1 MKSMN
6 SIYGVFAFFSVV
18 TASAQSEVYVKGSVV
33 DSDTN
38 QPISYAT
45 VSLFSSNNPEYSTG
59 DLTDEEG
66 KFNIPLPSDTYN
78 VVIEYMG
85 YKPYQ
90 VSSKTIT
97 NSVNLGEIRLT
108 PDVEVLQDIVINV
121 DRAPVEIKLDK
132 KVYNVGNDLI
142 VKGGNAG
149 DVLDNIPSVEVDSEG
164 NVSLRG
170 NESVKVLIDGKPS
183 GMASNIAD
191 ALKMLSAESID
202 QVEVITNPSARY
214 EAEGGAGI
222 INIRLKKGANQ
233 GLNGSVSA
241 NYGDPTSYGATAS
254 INYKGDGFNLY
265 TNLGYDKRKTFG
277 NSFNETEYF
286 DEFGNTT
293 RYVNEYS
300 RNTRERQG
308 FNGNFGFEWNLT
320 DKLTWNNNVTLRNST
335 GEIPKT
341 LNYDSYDAFQNLD
354 YSNTRQTEEADE
366 KNTVEYSTDFTYNF
380 NDKGHHLFVSGTV
393 SKNRD
398 IEDSNITT
406 FNTNNPSEIL
416 NSDITLATENEL
428 RHILRLDYVL
438 PVGEGQFEAGYL
450 GNFNQLNTKFNIET
464 YNDGVY
470 EENPLFQSNLD
481 YEEKVHAIYTQY
493 GNKINKWSYMVGLRW
508 EASEIDVNQLYTQD
522 FNNKKY
528 NNFFPSAFLNYEF
541 TPTESASISYSKR
554 VRRPRGRMLNP
565 ISNYSSSINFFMGNP
580 DLNPSFTDA
589 FDLGYMKRWNFFTL
603 NASAYF
609 NRTTDATSFVRR
621 VDGVNEEGIPITIS
635 GPINLA
641 TEYRYGVEFNLNYTP
656 FKWWR
661 LNGNVNV
668 FQQSTRGDYSY
679 ENFEGETI
687 TQNFDNDTFT
697 WTARLNNKITLPY
710 EIDWQTNISYR
721 GPQTTAQG
729 KVKDTFSMNLA
740 LAKDI
745 VKDKATLSLNV
756 QDVFNSRKHR
766 IETYL
771 AQANSYS
778 EMQWRE
784 RTINLAFTYRFNQ
797 KKQDE
802 RRPVFMDDMEEMM

>member
-1 MKSMN
+1 
-6 SIYGVFAFFSVV
+6 
-18 TASAQSEVYVKGSVV
+18 
-33 DSDTN
+33 
-38 QPISYAT
+38 
-45 VSLFSSNNPEYSTG
+45 
-59 DLTDEEG
+59 
-66 KFNIPLPSDTYN
+66 
-78 VVIEYMG
+78 
-85 YKPYQ
+85 
-90 VSSKTIT
+90 
-97 NSVNLGEIRLT
+97 
-108 PDVEVLQDIVINV
+108 
-121 DRAPVEIKLDK
+121 
-132 KVYNVGNDLI
+132 
-142 VKGGNAG
+142 
-149 DVLDNIPSVEVDSEG
+149 
-164 NVSLRG
+164 
-170 NESVKVLIDGKPS
+170 
-183 GMASNIAD
+183 
-191 ALKMLSAESID
+191 
-202 QVEVITNPSARY
+202 
-214 EAEGGAGI
+214 
-222 INIRLKKGANQ
+222 
-233 GLNGSVSA
+233 
-241 NYGDPTSYGATAS
+241 
-254 INYKGDGFNLY
+254 
-265 TNLGYDKRKTFG
+265 
-277 NSFNETEYF
+277 
-286 DEFGNTT
+286 
-293 RYVNEYS
+293 
-300 RNTRERQG
+300 
-308 FNGNFGFEWNLT
+308 
-320 DKLTWNNNVTLRNST
+320 
-335 GEIPKT
+335 
-341 LNYDSYDAFQNLD
+341 
-354 YSNTRQTEEADE
+354 
-366 KNTVEYSTDFTYNF
+366 
-380 NDKGHHLFVSGTV
+380 
-393 SKNRD
+393 
-398 IEDSNITT
+398 
-406 FNTNNPSEIL
+406 
-416 NSDITLATENEL
+416 
-428 RHILRLDYVL
+428 
-438 PVGEGQFEAGYL
+438 
-450 GNFNQLNTKFNIET
+450 
-464 YNDGVY
+464 
-470 EENPLFQSNLD
+470 
-481 YEEKVHAIYTQY
+481 
-493 GNKINKWSYMVGLRW
+493 MVGLRW

-541 TPTESASISYSKR
+541 TPTESATISYSKR

-580 DLNPSFTDA
+580 DLDPSFTDA

-621 VDGVNEEGIPITIS
+621 IDGVNEEGIPITIS

-661 LNGNVNV
+661 LNGNINV

-771 AQANSYS
+771 AQAETYS